1 MKRVQYLHYGA
12 PKELRVDEVPP
23 PEPGQGQIRVQ
34 VRAAAANPMDWKIR
48 RGEMRALSGFRFPRG
63 LGHDF
68 AGVVEAVGPGVERL
82 DVGDEVSGVTTIRQA
97 GAFAEYVVADEKN
110 VGLKPPSL
118 SFEQAAALTLVS
130 VTAWNALVAKA
141 RLRAGQSV
149 FITGCLGGVGRSA
162 VQIARMHGA
171 EVAGSCSASGREE
184 ALALGVGEVVDYR
197 AFDIAAHRHRFDVVF
212 DAAGALSLS
221 QCGAMLK
228 RRGMSL
234 HIVPTPAKLIGCLL
248 PSRHHL
254 VFGHPTPECLAGVA
268 EAAERGKLV
277 AAIGR
282 IAALSEAI
290 SAVIELET
298 TGLPK
303 GKLVIVPHGYVLQRG
318 EKVAD
323 SVSWIQNTKARAMS
337 RHRSATGKAPAQ
349 ASHSPRNPCHDPT
362 ACETSTAGSASQP
375 ACFWD

>member
-12 PKELRVDEVPP
+12 PEELRLDEVKP
-23 PEPGQGQIRVQ
+23 PEMGQGQIRVR

-48 RGEMRALSGFRFPRG
+48 RGEMKALSGFRFPRG

-82 DVGDEVSGVTTIRQA
+82 KVGDEVFGVTSIRQA

-110 VGLKPPSL
+110 VGLKPPSI

-130 VTAWNALVAKA
+130 LTAWNALVAKA

-149 FITGCLGGVGRSA
+149 FIAGCLGGVGRSA
-162 VQIARMHGA
+162 VQIARMRGA
-171 EVAGSCSASGREE
+171 NVAGSCSASGREE
-184 ALALGVGEVVDYR
+184 ALALGVGEAVDYR
-197 AFDIAAHRHRFDVVF
+197 AFDIASYQHRFDVVF
-212 DAAGALSLS
+212 DTASALSLS

-254 VFGHPTPECLAGVA
+254 VFGNPTPQSLAGVA
-268 EAAERGKLV
+268 EAAEQGKLV
-277 AAIGR
+277 PAIGR
-282 IAALSEAI
+282 IVPLSEAI
-290 SAVIELET
+290 PAVVELER
-298 TGLPK
+298 TGSPT
-303 GKLVIVPHGYVLQRG
+303 GKLVIVP
-318 EKVAD
+318 
-323 SVSWIQNTKARAMS
+323 
-337 RHRSATGKAPAQ
+337 AQ
-349 ASHSPRNPCHDPT
+349 F
-362 ACETSTAGSASQP
+362 G
-375 ACFWD
+375 